1 MPVLNKFVSK
11 CNRLNSRYKLIMSYT
26 YLVRVQI
33 IISKSIEIFVLFSS
47 ISIVDSRKFHCFRN
61 NQLGCHVDYVIV
73 LVNRLRYYCKCVKI
87 YFQMRGNRLKLLV
100 ILCTYTIYIRSDYAS
115 WIVSLWMQ
123 FSKRITPQI
132 QVLKP

>member
-1 MPVLNKFVSK
+1 MPVLNKFV
-11 CNRLNSRYKLIMSYT
+11 NRLTSRYTLMMSYT

-61 NQLGCHVDYVIV
+61 NQLGCHVDYSIV
-73 LVNRLRYYCKCVKI
+73 LANRLRYYCKCVKI

-100 ILCTYTIYIRSDYAS
+100 ILNTYTIHIRSDSAS

-123 FSKRITPQI
+123 FSKLIIPQNTST
-132 QVLKP
+132 

>member
-1 MPVLNKFVSK
+1 MPVLKTFLSK
-11 CNRLNSRYKLIMSYT
+11 GNLSTSLYTLIISYI

-87 YFQMRGNRLKLLV
+87 YFQMNRLKLLV

-123 FSKRITPQI
+123 FSKRITPQNTST
-132 QVLKP
+132 